1 MAAASAPSETAH
13 DPPPSSTRTSFA
25 LDGSWAPSAVRVL
38 YCEAI
43 LWCVSR
49 LSRRRR
55 RTQSYAATI
64 VRGDGLLVAVG
75 DGDYGPLT
83 NYRNSRTHYVVRE
96 YNQVFTFDNPLQYLD
111 FNTNREG
118 LFELVNTLRSDNS
131 AEKGGST
138 SFKSEIC
145 TKFLPCASVFCS
157 KWDDDMVPFKLRLLI
172 SNMQQLAAH
181 GNITWPAMLVEVDTG
196 RIFCP
201 VETDEYGR
209 PVNGSTAIDAD

>member
-1 MAAASAPSETAH
+1 M
-13 DPPPSSTRTSFA
+13 
-25 LDGSWAPSAVRVL
+25 
-38 YCEAI
+38 
-43 LWCVSR
+43 
-49 LSRRRR
+49 
-55 RTQSYAATI
+55 
-64 VRGDGLLVAVG
+64 G

-145 TKFLPCASVFCS
+145 TKFLLFTSVFRS
-157 KWDDDMVPFKLRLLI
+157 KWGDDMAPFKLRLLI